1 MPDPEHSEIGFPDAV
16 QLFRSFA
23 RVAESSQ
30 RLVLDFLT
38 RAPEFSG
45 LRMADRR
52 VGEAFLELTAKMLSD
67 PVALA
72 RAQIDLWTEHA
83 RLWTTSTHQ
92 IFGLADHSAD
102 MGPPIPALDT
112 RPGVRSLSSTTSSRA
127 ISSRPSPSS
136 RPCAASKAS
145 TKRRLVR

>member
-1 MPDPEHSEIGFPDAV
+1 MPGPEHSEVSFPDAV

-23 RVAESSQ
+23 HVAESSQ

-52 VGEAFLELTAKMLSD
+52 VGEAFLTAKMLSD

-102 MGPPIPALDT
+102 MGPPIPA
-112 RPGVRSLSSTTSSRA
+112 
-127 ISSRPSPSS
+127 
-136 RPCAASKAS
+136 
-145 TKRRLVR
+145 

>member
-1 MPDPEHSEIGFPDAV
+1 MLGLQPIARLRVVRVGDAARYVRQQVMPDPEHSEISLPDAV

-83 RLWTTSTHQ
+83 RLWTAIDAKS
-92 IFGLADHSAD
+92 I
-102 MGPPIPALDT
+102 
-112 RPGVRSLSSTTSSRA
+112 RPR
-127 ISSRPSPSS
+127 RP
-136 RPCAASKAS
+136 
-145 TKRRLVR
+145 KRR